1 MYLVA
6 AHADRIVG
14 KFDIRFGRI
23 GCSNGYTAVIDR
35 RVAGFDCR
43 RRDRV
48 TGNGRCGIAGAYGN
62 AVAGRQGLGVYTIKT
77 GEFRGQLN
85 VKTVAGFVV
94 YNTDVAFRQAGG
106 ISAAFEVQ
114 GVVFTEFNFFTRI
127 TDEAAFRIVDF
138 TDAGV
143 DIADVACKLSQLPSV
158 AARSAT

>member
-94 YNTDVAFRQAGG
+94 YNTDVASVKLEV
-106 ISAAFEVQ
+106 SAPPLRFKV
-114 GVVFTEFNFFTRI
+114 
-127 TDEAAFRIVDF
+127 
-138 TDAGV
+138 
-143 DIADVACKLSQLPSV
+143 SSLPSSIFSPESLTKLRLELLISPMLV
-158 AARSAT
+158 LISLMLPAS

>member
-1 MYLVA
+1 MWDEKGNIDELKPPLV
-6 AHADRIVG
+6 I
-14 KFDIRFGRI
+14 KPIFGCEVYFTPDETLARDHKP
-23 GCSNGYTAVIDR
+23 GYTAVIDR

-114 GVVFTEFNFFTRI
+114 GVVFTEFNF
-127 TDEAAFRIVDF
+127 
-138 TDAGV
+138 
-143 DIADVACKLSQLPSV
+143 LHQNH
-158 AARSAT
+158 